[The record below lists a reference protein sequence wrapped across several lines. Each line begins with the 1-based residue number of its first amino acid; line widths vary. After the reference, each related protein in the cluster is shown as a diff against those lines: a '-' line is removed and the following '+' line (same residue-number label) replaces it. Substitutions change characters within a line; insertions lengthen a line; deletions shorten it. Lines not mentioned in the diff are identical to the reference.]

1 MILANAL
8 RYAKIWFTFSK
19 ASLGGFNILLI
30 SSNFICYTQIQNSSF
45 MFYCRISLK
54 DWWEEKC
61 CQLHKRHYA
70 KIFTLLLNLKYFCIQ
85 EFIIFPRFYHLSFWW
100 QNTSLSRERL
110 EFYHFLGCGWE
121 KRGLKRHL
129 K

>member
-19 ASLGGFNILLI
+19 ASLAGFNILLI
-30 SSNFICYTQIQNSSF
+30 SSKFICYTQIQNFSF

-54 DWWEEKC
+54 DWWEGK

-70 KIFTLLLNLKYFCIQ
+70 KFFTLLLNLKYFCIQ
-85 EFIIFPRFYHLSFWW
+85 EFNTFPRFDHLSFWW

-121 KRGLKRHL
+121 KRGLKRRL

>member
-19 ASLGGFNILLI
+19 ASLAGFNILLI
-30 SSNFICYTQIQNSSF
+30 SSKFICYTQIQNFSF

-54 DWWEEKC
+54 DWWEGK
-61 CQLHKRHYA
+61 CQLHKRHYD
-70 KIFTLLLNLKYFCIQ
+70 KFFTLLLNLKYFCIQ
-85 EFIIFPRFYHLSFWW
+85 EFNTFPRFDHLSFWW

-121 KRGLKRHL
+121 KRGLKRRL